1 MKFNKCAVLALA
13 FSLPQISHGE
23 EHIQGSGFL
32 DGSSL
37 SLINRN
43 FYFNREY
50 RDPGAAQNYREEWAH
65 GIQARFESG
74 YTQGRIGLGL
84 DAYAALGIKL
94 DSGGGTS
101 GTGLLP
107 VGSDGQVDDE
117 FSYAGAAV
125 KARVSRTELKI
136 GDVIPTAPVFATTT
150 TRLFTSTAR
159 GLQIVSQDIDDLSL
173 DAGYFTAIRD
183 GSGSTNRDGSI
194 DLTYAGVVDAPSAGY
209 IGGNYSIS
217 DRFNVSLYGA
227 NLEDV
232 WNQYYAN
239 ILYALPLSSD
249 RGLTFNFNL
258 YDSRSE
264 GRELA
269 GEINNLAWSLSAAY
283 RLGAHSFTL
292 AHQQVNG
299 DTPFDYILMDGIN
312 AGDSIYLANSSQYS
326 DFNSPNESSV
336 QARYDIDMAAYGIPG
351 LALMAR
357 YIKGDIDGS
366 GYSSSDGPYA
376 YAAAAGKEWERDL
389 EARYVVQSGVAKDLS
404 LRVRYATHRGAGGDV
419 DELRV
424 ITEYPLEL
432 F

>member
-249 RGLTFNFNL
+249 QGLTFNFNL